1 MISQTKAARADFDR
15 IAPVYDTLAWA
26 VFGRSLERAQAVFL
40 DRIPTGA
47 SILIVG
53 GGTGSLLEPLL
64 ANRQPGRIVYLEASA
79 RMLSLASRRVL
90 NRQLLGT
97 VEFRL
102 GNETTLQAGEQFDVV
117 ITPFVLDLFTA
128 QTLRT
133 RLLPRLRLA
142 LKPGGQWL
150 VTDFVPA
157 IGWGRKTLIRAMI
170 WFFRLTANIEARH
183 LVDWQPLMA
192 EMGLTLREHSPQ
204 VGGLVSA
211 EVWVGR
217 QSVSELVSQ

>member
-1 MISQTKAARADFDR
+1 MSFDR
-15 IAPVYDTLAWA
+15 ISLYYDVLAWA

-40 DRIPTGA
+40 DRIPAGA
-47 SILIVG
+47 SVLIVG

-64 ANRQPGRIVYLEASA
+64 TNQHPGRIVYLEASA
-79 RMLSLASRRVL
+79 RMLTRATRRVL

-102 GNETTLQAGEQFDVV
+102 GDETTLQPDERFDMV

-133 RLLPRLRLA
+133 RLLPRLRLV

-157 IGWGRKTLIRAMI
+157 IGWGRKTLIQAMI
-170 WFFRLTANIEARH
+170 WFFRLTANIEAHH
-183 LVDWQPLMA
+183 LADWQPLMA
-192 EMGLTLREHSPQ
+192 EMGLTLRERSPQ
-204 VGGLVSA
+204 TGGLISA
-211 EVWVGR
+211 EVW
-217 QSVSELVSQ
+217 SVSC